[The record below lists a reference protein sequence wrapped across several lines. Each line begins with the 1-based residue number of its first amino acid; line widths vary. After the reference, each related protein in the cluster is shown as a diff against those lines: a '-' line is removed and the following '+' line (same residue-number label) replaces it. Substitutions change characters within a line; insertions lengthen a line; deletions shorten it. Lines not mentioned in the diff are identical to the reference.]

1 MSGYTPP
8 SLLPP
13 RSSPSIILVDDE
25 RDILSAC
32 LPSSCKGTGNM
43 MSMHFL
49 TLQRQLTLLQ
59 IQTRFCFA
67 LVITDLKM
75 PQMNGIKLLHI
86 ASGAQR
92 KVKIIFD
99 DCF

>member
-8 SLLPP
+8 SLPP

-32 LPSSCKGTGNM
+32 LPSSCKGTGIM
-43 MSMHFL
+43 MLMHFL
-49 TLQRQLTLLQ
+49 TLQRQPCCKSRQ
-59 IQTRFCFA
+59 DFA

-75 PQMNGIKLLHI
+75 SQMSGIKLAYRI
-86 ASGAQR
+86 RGSAQSEHN
-92 KVKIIFD
+92 I
-99 DCF
+99 

>member
-13 RSSPSIILVDDE
+13 RSSPSIILVDDG

-32 LPSSCKGTGNM
+32 LPSSCKGTGII

-49 TLQRQLTLLQ
+49 TLQRQLCCKSRQ
-59 IQTRFCFA
+59 DFA

-75 PQMNGIKLLHI
+75 PQMSGIKL
-86 ASGAQR
+86 ASRIRGSAQSEDN
-92 KVKIIFD
+92 I
-99 DCF
+99 

>member
-8 SLLPP
+8 SLPP
-13 RSSPSIILVDDE
+13 QSSPSIILVDDE

-32 LPSSCKGTGNM
+32 LPSSCKGKGIM

-59 IQTRFCFA
+59 IQTRFCSCDHRPKDASDEQHQAFA
-67 LVITDLKM
+67 YRIR
-75 PQMNGIKLLHI
+75 G
-86 ASGAQR
+86 SAQSEDN
-92 KVKIIFD
+92 I
-99 DCF
+99 

>member
-32 LPSSCKGTGNM
+32 LPSSCKGTGIM

-49 TLQRQLTLLQ
+49 TLQRQLLLCCKSRQ
-59 IQTRFCFA
+59 DFA

-75 PQMNGIKLLHI
+75 PQMSGIKLAYSI
-86 ASGAQR
+86 RGSA
-92 KVKIIFD
+92 
-99 DCF
+99 